1 MVDNMDKR
9 IIRTLG
15 RTSAGLIT
23 ELYNEHKL
31 IFTIKDVERITG
43 LNYFSAGRLVSE
55 LTKRKIISTLKK
67 GIHIIIP
74 QELGSIDS
82 YSGNWYIVAR
92 EIANS
97 PHYYIAFYSAMRYW
111 GMTTQPLLKIFVA
124 TPIRQV
130 VPKALKQ
137 TVIFVFV
144 DKSKI
149 WGVTSA
155 WVTKTEKANLSNIE
169 KTIIDA
175 VAHPEYCGG
184 MTEVAKGIWLAKDR
198 IDYKLLLSYVQK
210 YGKNVV
216 AKRIGYILELTEIGP
231 SWLLDALKKYVRLRY
246 DIFDPTMG
254 KRAIKGNSWRLL
266 DNVGAEQIRKIL
278 QA

>member
-1 MVDNMDKR
+1 MQKR
-9 IIRTLG
+9 LNIKTLG
-15 RTSAGLIT
+15 RVSANLIVR
-23 ELYNEHKL
+23 LYDENHHIFKADDVVRINNTTRATAVKL
-31 IFTIKDVERITG
+31 IHDLI
-43 LNYFSAGRLVSE
+43 A
-55 LTKRKIISTLKK
+55 RKIVFRLKNGK
-67 GIHIIIP
+67 YMIIP
-74 QELGSIDS
+74 QELGSTDT

-92 EIANS
+92 EIVNS
-97 PHYYIAFYSAMRYW
+97 PSYYIAFYSAMRYW
-111 GMTTQPLLKIFVA
+111 GMTTHPLLKIFVV

-130 VPKALKQ
+130 IPKALKQ
-137 TVIFVFV
+137 TVMFVFV

-155 WVTKTEKANLSNIE
+155 WVTKTEKTNLSNIE